1 MLQTLKSVL
10 LAPWWL
16 LELFTS
22 AKSFRDNPLLGS
34 HLLNRLGLHRWRL
47 QAAHGL
53 TRRRRARLARLISDA
68 DRQAFERDGFV
79 VHRDLLPAAVFDD
92 LRARLLPHHAPAR
105 EMLQGDTIT
114 RRIAIDR
121 AMLRELPELRALI
134 DEPRWAGLTRYV
146 AGFGRAPWLY
156 VQTIL
161 NQVTEGD
168 PDPQTHL
175 HADTFHPTMKAWFF
189 LTDVA
194 ADEGAFSYVPGS
206 HRLTAARL
214 AWEGDRSLTARQNA
228 DRLSSRG
235 SFRVDEAELAGLGLP
250 APVRLAVPAN
260 TLVVA
265 DTFGFHARGPSARA
279 STRIELWAYDR
290 RNPFFPSSTDGLLAA
305 AGQIDQRAPLYWRL
319 LDQLERWRLKRNPW
333 RDCGVKSADSPAAP
347 AGPRAGLAAA
357 VAD

>member
-1 MLQTLKSVL
+1 MLSVL
-10 LAPWWL
+10 KNILLSPWWL

-34 HLLNRLGLHRWRL
+34 RRLNGLGLHRWRL
-47 QAAHGL
+47 RAAHHL
-53 TRRRRARLARLISDA
+53 TGRRRAKLAGLVSKP

-79 VHRDLLPAAVFDD
+79 VIHNLLPVAAFDD
-92 LRARLLPHHAPAR
+92 LRTKLLSHRAAAR

-161 NQVTEGD
+161 NRVIDAE
-168 PDPQTHL
+168 PDPQTCL

-194 ADEGAFSYVPGS
+194 DDEGAFCYVPGS
-206 HRLTAARL
+206 HRLTPARL
-214 AWEGDRSLTARQNA
+214 DWESERSLTARHHL
-228 DRLSSRG
+228 DRLSARG
-235 SFRVDEAELAGLGLP
+235 SFRVDEAELQGLGLP
-250 APVRLAVPAN
+250 APIRLAVPAN

-265 DTFGFHARGPSARA
+265 DTFGFHSRGPSVRP

-305 AGQIDQRAPLYWRL
+305 AGQIDERAPLYWRL
-319 LDQLERWRLKRNPW
+319 LDQLERWRLTRNPW
-333 RDCGVKSADSPAAP
+333 RDCGLKTPGAPAAQ
-347 AGPRAGLAAA
+347 ARAEVAAA
-357 VAD
+357 GAA